1 MTLVDDTIEE
11 SFSVSSTI
19 AHCLTYVLEVET
31 APGTYAA
38 FVDPSIVPRIVLDSV
53 NYKVTMTSSD
63 LLLDGHIDKMRIT
76 ASAAGVSL

>member
-31 APGTYAA
+31 APGTYAL
-38 FVDPSIVPRIVLDSV
+38 FIDPRIVLDAV

-63 LLLDGHIDKMRIT
+63 LTLDGHIDKMRIT
-76 ASAAGVSL
+76 ASAAGISL